1 MRSKNYWAQLLTYQ
15 HNHQKRSRKMEAVIK
30 RNDVVRVNNILWTAK
45 VDVENFISKI
55 RETLPEDKR
64 GKDLPRIIFYQF

>member
-15 HNHQKRSRKMEAVIK
+15 HNHQKRSRKMDAVIK

-45 VDVENFISKI
+45 VDVDNFINYLRKI
-55 RETLPEDKR
+55 LPEDKR
-64 GKDLPRIIFYQF
+64 GKSHP